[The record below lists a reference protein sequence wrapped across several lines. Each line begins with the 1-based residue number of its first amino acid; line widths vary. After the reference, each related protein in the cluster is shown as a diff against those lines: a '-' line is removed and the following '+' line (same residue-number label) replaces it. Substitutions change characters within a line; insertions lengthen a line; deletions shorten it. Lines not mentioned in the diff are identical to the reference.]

1 MAKLTKFK
9 AQQVEFGTHY
19 KIEETNRGDT
29 KIKSITPAFGN
40 IREPGTPETEEIYN
54 GLQLGNIHTLQAIK
68 STNLNIDYYICN
80 LEGLTEFGLNN
91 DLKLRITVDNAKT
104 NTTTKIRLNNVDY
117 TLLKEQN
124 GALQQIEAG
133 DIHSNKTYELIYN
146 GSQFVVINLFKNF
159 ESSYLDNCIKKT
171 DFAEE
176 NKAGIISLS
185 AVKGLIPNVPNAAEY
200 KNGTVNLKQIKDM
213 IDTKVPNATHDTA
226 GKVMLGTTANTALEG
241 NRLAEIIG
249 LEFGGNIQD
258 VGTKVAGKFY
268 YDRTLKHY
276 YECIV
281 NNALTYNDES
291 KYRAISNKPISDRLE
306 NLFKI
311 KKQTINI
318 PNGFVSFAKQGNI
331 VSVNVLIQDNTNN
344 LFYLENQKLVDI
356 PQNFLPLPESHGLES
371 SLAFSSLSG
380 AKGATRIQINP
391 AIITIWGADNGRFNI
406 LKGSATYYSKI

>member
-40 IREPGTPETEEIYN
+40 VREPGTPETEEIYN
-54 GLQLGNIHTLQAIK
+54 GLQLGNVHTLQAIK

-91 DLKLRITVDNAKT
+91 DLKLRITVDNANT
-104 NTTTKIRLNNVDY
+104 NTTTKLRLNNVDY

-124 GALQQIEAG
+124 GTLKQIEAG
-133 DIHSNKTYELIYN
+133 DIHTNKTYELIYN

-185 AVKGLIPNVPNAAEY
+185 AVKGLIPNVPNATEY
-200 KNGTVNLKQIKDM
+200 ANGTVNLRQIKDI
-213 IDTKVPNATHDTA
+213 IDTKVPNATHDIV

-241 NRLAEIIG
+241 KRLAEIIG
-249 LEFGGNIQD
+249 LEFGGNLQD
-258 VGTKVAGKFY
+258 YGRKEKGKFY
-268 YDRTLKHY
+268 YDTANKKY
-276 YECIV
+276 YECIE
-281 NNALTYNDES
+281 NNNLTYNDTA
-291 KYRAISNKPISDRLE
+291 KFRAISNKSISDKVE
-306 NLFKI
+306 NLLEI
-311 KKQTINI
+311 RQTISASN
-318 PNGFVSFAKQGNI
+318 PNLGTVKFFRLGKRVTFFVYF
-331 VSVNVLIQDNTNN
+331 
-344 LFYLENQKLVDI
+344 
-356 PQNFLPLPESHGLES
+356 QN
-371 SLAFSSLSG
+371 LSG
-380 AKGATRIQINP
+380 FAMTDGTKIADFQENFFPDDFFRETEH
-391 AIITIWGADNGRFNI
+391 AIMNRNNAGTENARLVIRGDGIYVYGVNGKTHYE
-406 LKGSATYYSKI
+406 LKGSLHYIAR

>member
-40 IREPGTPETEEIYN
+40 VREPGTPETEEIYN
-54 GLQLGNIHTLQAIK
+54 GLQLGNVHTLQAIK
-68 STNLNIDYYICN
+68 NTNLNIDYYVCT

-91 DLKLRITVDNAKT
+91 DLKLRITVDNANT
-104 NTTTKIRLNNVDY
+104 NTTTKLRLNNVDY

-124 GALQQIEAG
+124 GTLKQIEAG
-133 DIHSNKTYELIYN
+133 DIHINKTYELIYN

-171 DFAEE
+171 DYATE
-176 NKAGIISLS
+176 NKAGI
-185 AVKGLIPNVPNAAEY
+185 V
-200 KNGTVNLKQIKDM
+200 T
-213 IDTKVPNATHDTA
+213 
-226 GKVMLGTTANTALEG
+226 LGTTVNTALEG
-241 NRLAEIIG
+241 KRLAEIIG

-258 VGTKVAGKFY
+258 VGTKVVGKFY

-291 KYRAISNKPISDRLE
+291 KYRAISNKPILDRLE

>member
-1 MAKLTKFK
+1 MLK
-9 AQQVEFGTHY
+9 
-19 KIEETNRGDT
+19 
-29 KIKSITPAFGN
+29 KIKDWIGSNLDVYKVESASDVGAGLYRHVWKGKENATQIGTTLNAEIMNNLQNSLVHSINATKTT
-40 IREPGTPETEEIYN
+40 GTGT
-54 GLQLGNIHTLQAIK
+54 
-68 STNLNIDYYICN
+68 DYYICN

-91 DLKLRITVDNAKT
+91 DLKLRITVDNANT
-104 NTTTKIRLNNVDY
+104 NTTTKLRLNNVDY

-124 GALQQIEAG
+124 GTLKQIEAG

-185 AVKGLIPNVPNAAEY
+185 AVKGLIPNVPNA
-200 KNGTVNLKQIKDM
+200 TS
-213 IDTKVPNATHDTA
+213 DTA

-241 NRLAEIIG
+241 KRLAEIIG
-249 LEFGGNIQD
+249 MEFGGNIQD

-391 AIITIWGADNGRFNI
+391 TIITIWGADNGRFNI